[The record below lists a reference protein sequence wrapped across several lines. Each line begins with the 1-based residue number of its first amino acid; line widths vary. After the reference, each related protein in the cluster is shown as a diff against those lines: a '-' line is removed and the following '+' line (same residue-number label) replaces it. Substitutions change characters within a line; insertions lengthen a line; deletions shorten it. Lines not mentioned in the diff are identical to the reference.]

1 MTWRSFRCSKK
12 LEKTCPPDLIGLPEL
27 KSDARFAERQA
38 RKQHR
43 TALRERIESALIN
56 RSAADWESLFNS
68 RGVPAGQVLSVPQ
81 ILADAQIEARGFVES
96 LAGTTSSGDAMRI
109 TRPGFRFEENFP
121 QPATPPSLG
130 QNTRGWLLILG
141 LQPAEIDKLAA
152 DGVIALGKTT
162 STETA

>member
-1 MTWRSFRCSKK
+1 MIMVARVGFY
-12 LEKTCPPDLIGLPEL
+12 LEPEFFVQRVAVFIAFFGLNI
-27 KSDARFAERQA
+27 DAPASMS
-38 RKQHR
+38 
-43 TALRERIESALIN
+43 ERIVAHEG
-56 RSAADWESLFNS
+56 E
-68 RGVPAGQVLSVPQ
+68 Q

-109 TRPGFRFEENFP
+109 TRPGFRLEENFP